1 MSEIVDGR
9 SASLDKTG
17 ADVPAG
23 ARGMLSRALT
33 GAAEGARKAL
43 EVEDSVAAVHEL
55 RKSFKRLRG
64 LLRLV
69 RGRQMQPARELRRT
83 LADAARQLSGARDQA
98 AQREAM
104 DDLVAKA
111 GVAPAVCKV
120 AIRALAP
127 AEPADDDDALAR
139 NRPAL
144 ATLIE
149 GCLDAA
155 PRLAGSIGP
164 KALLAALGE
173 DYEKARN
180 IGQEVDVADAEGLHE
195 LRKAVVNHRYQMELF
210 TSFWPAQGKLW
221 ETELQRL
228 REKLGKHH
236 DLAVLIERL
245 DDSPPTTVAM
255 RKWHTP
261 LHEAA
266 HDRQQRLAISAM
278 RLHARLFA
286 ERPKAFRRR
295 LGAYMNP
302 MSDGE

>member
-1 MSEIVDGR
+1 MSEIVDGQ
-9 SASLDKTG
+9 SAKLDM
-17 ADVPAG
+17 AG
-23 ARGMLSRALT
+23 VSAPPSATGMLSRALT
-33 GAAEGARKAL
+33 QATEGARKAL
-43 EVEDSVAAVHEL
+43 DVEDSVVAVHEI

-83 LADAARQLSGARDQA
+83 LANAARQLSGARDQA

-120 AIRALAP
+120 AMRELAP
-127 AEPADDDDALAR
+127 AEAADDDDALAR
-139 NRPAL
+139 NRAAL
-144 ATLIE
+144 ATLIDD
-149 GCLDAA
+149 CLDAA
-155 PRLAGSIGP
+155 PRLAGSMAP

-173 DYEKARN
+173 DYDKARST
-180 IGQEVDVADAEGLHE
+180 GQDVDIEDAEGLHE

-210 TSFWPAQGKLW
+210 TPFWPAQGKLW
-221 ETELQRL
+221 EAELQRL

-245 DDSPPTTVAM
+245 NDSPPTTVAT

-266 HDRQQRLAISAM
+266 QARQQRLAMSAM

-295 LGAYMNP
+295 LSAYMNP

>member
-1 MSEIVDGR
+1 MSEIMDDTSIDVKR
-9 SASLDKTG
+9 ASPSLPSG
-17 ADVPAG
+17 AS
-23 ARGMLSRALT
+23 GMLARALVEASEVA
-33 GAAEGARKAL
+33 GKAL
-43 EVEDSVAAVHEL
+43 KVEDSVVAVHEL

-69 RGRQMQPARELRRT
+69 RGRQIQPARELRRT

-111 GVAPAVCKV
+111 GVAPAVCKA

-127 AEPADDDDALAR
+127 AEQADDDDALAR
-139 NRPAL
+139 NRPYL
-144 ATLIE
+144 VSLIDD
-149 GCLDAA
+149 CLEAS
-155 PRLAGSIGP
+155 PHLAGSMGP

-173 DYEKARN
+173 DYEKARSG
-180 IGQEVDVADAEGLHE
+180 GQEVDVDDAEGLHE

-210 TSFWPAQGKLW
+210 TPFWPAQGKLW
-221 ETELQRL
+221 ESELQRL
-228 REKLGKHH
+228 REKLGRHH
-236 DLAVLIERL
+236 DLAVLIAQL
-245 DDSPPTTVAM
+245 DGDPPTTVAD

-266 HDRQQRLAISAM
+266 HARQRRLAMSAM

-295 LGAYMNP
+295 IGAYMNP

>member
-1 MSEIVDGR
+1 MSEIVDR
-9 SASLDKTG
+9 LP
-17 ADVPAG
+17 ADLNRAG
-23 ARGMLSRALT
+23 SRTPPTAPGMLSRALT
-33 GAAEGARKAL
+33 EAAEGAHDAL

-69 RGRQMQPARELRRT
+69 RGRQMQPARELRRA

-120 AIRALAP
+120 AIRALAAP
-127 AEPADDDDALAR
+127 EQADDDDALAR
-139 NRPAL
+139 HRVEL

-149 GCLDAA
+149 GCIEAA
-155 PRLAGSIGP
+155 PHLAGTMGP

-173 DYEKARN
+173 DYEKARST
-180 IGQEVDVADAEGLHE
+180 GQEVDVDDAEGLHE
-195 LRKAVVNHRYQMELF
+195 LRKTVVNHRYQMELF
-210 TSFWPAQGKLW
+210 TPFWPAQGKLW

-236 DLAVLIERL
+236 DLTVLIERL
-245 DDSPPTTVAM
+245 DDNPPTTVAE

-266 HDRQQRLAISAM
+266 HARQQRLAMSAM

>member
-1 MSEIVDGR
+1 MSEIMEGHGAD
-9 SASLDKTG
+9 LDKTG
-17 ADVPAG
+17 SNMPPA
-23 ARGMLSRALT
+23 ATGMLARALMQA
-33 GAAEGARKAL
+33 GEGARKAL
-43 EVEDSVAAVHEL
+43 EVEDSAAAVHEL

-83 LADAARQLSGARDQA
+83 VADAARQLSGARDQA

-120 AIRALAP
+120 AIRALGS
-127 AEPADDDDALAR
+127 AEQADDDDALAR
-139 NRPAL
+139 HRPQL
-144 ATLIE
+144 AALIE
-149 GCLDAA
+149 GCIEAA
-155 PRLAGSIGP
+155 PRLAGSMGP

-173 DYEKARN
+173 DYEKARSG
-180 IGQEVDVADAEGLHE
+180 GQEVDVDDAEGLHE

-210 TSFWPAQGKLW
+210 TPFWPAQGKLW

-236 DLAVLIERL
+236 DLAVLIKRL
-245 DDSPPTTVAM
+245 DDNPPTTIAE

-261 LHEAA
+261 LYEAA
-266 HDRQQRLAISAM
+266 HARQQRLAISAM

-295 LGAYMNP
+295 LSAYMNP

>member
-1 MSEIVDGR
+1 MSEIVDR
-9 SASLDKTG
+9 PSAKPDTAAPGIPSG
-17 ADVPAG
+17 AT
-23 ARGMLSRALT
+23 GMLAHALLDAT
-33 GAAEGARKAL
+33 EGARAAL
-43 EVEDSVAAVHEL
+43 DVEDSVVAVHEI

-120 AIRALAP
+120 AMRALAP
-127 AEPADDDDALAR
+127 AEQADDDDALAR
-139 NRPAL
+139 NRVAL
-144 ATLIE
+144 ATLIDD
-149 GCLDAA
+149 CLEAV
-155 PRLAGSIGP
+155 PRLAGSMAP

-173 DYEKARN
+173 DYDKARSA
-180 IGQEVDVADAEGLHE
+180 GQEVDVEDAEGLHE
-195 LRKAVVNHRYQMELF
+195 LRKHVVNHRYQMELF
-210 TSFWPAQGKLW
+210 TPFWPAQGKLW

-236 DLAVLIERL
+236 DLAVLIEQL
-245 DDSPPTTVAM
+245 DNDPRTTVAD

-266 HDRQQRLAISAM
+266 HARQQRLALSAM

-302 MSDGE
+302 ISDGE

>member
-1 MSEIVDGR
+1 MSEIVDGPTADPK
-9 SASLDKTG
+9 STG
-17 ADVPAG
+17 SSVPPG
-23 ARGMLSRALT
+23 ATGMLARALMD
-33 GAAEGARKAL
+33 ASEGARKAL
-43 EVEDSVAAVHEL
+43 EVEDSVVAVHEL

-83 LADAARQLSGARDQA
+83 LAEAARQLSGARDQA

-127 AEPADDDDALAR
+127 PEQADDGDALER
-139 NRPAL
+139 HRPHL
-144 ATLIE
+144 ATLVD
-149 GCLDAA
+149 GCVEAA
-155 PRLAGSIGP
+155 PRLAGSMGP

-173 DYEKARN
+173 DYEKARSA
-180 IGQEVDVADAEGLHE
+180 GQEVDVEDAEGLHE
-195 LRKAVVNHRYQMELF
+195 LRKHVVNHRYQMELF
-210 TSFWPAQGKLW
+210 TPFWPAQGKLW
-221 ETELQRL
+221 EAELQRL

-245 DDSPPTTVAM
+245 NDSPPTTVAT

-266 HDRQQRLAISAM
+266 QARQQRLAMSAM

-295 LGAYMNP
+295 LSAYMNP